1 MDIKNKLVMNDD
13 DDDADNN
20 KKKKEEKYNIQNMQE
35 EYIL

>member
-1 MDIKNKLVMNDD
+1 MMMTI
-13 DDDADNN
+13 DNN